1 MDDPASINF
10 EDMLNWTDPDNL
22 SLDDYKFRQFGRM
35 GTCFIAIG
43 LYVNVLCA
51 KLIVPD
57 WSSVNKEEEEEEPD
71 EEEEEEELPP
81 SPVWA
86 PTLWKRS
93 HLIWSCLCMQ
103 MFLTV
108 VFEFSYSGFFAASVQ
123 VFIVIFKVMQQFGG
137 VAMEEILRESLMIAP
152 IDVMIGIVESLIT
165 MGADDFA
172 EVRGLPRL
180 ESSQSRVTP

>member
-71 EEEEEEELPP
+71 EEVSDVLRQPVKLSMVKVAQLYMSVIFTLIVCGVLMFRFHEEFTWVRPA
-81 SPVWA
+81 SPV
-86 PTLWKRS
+86 PL
-93 HLIWSCLCMQ
+93 L
-103 MFLTV
+103 V
-108 VFEFSYSGFFAASVQ
+108 
-123 VFIVIFKVMQQFGG
+123 
-137 VAMEEILRESLMIAP
+137 RERWQ
-152 IDVMIGIVESLIT
+152 
-165 MGADDFA
+165 
-172 EVRGLPRL
+172 EVPARR
-180 ESSQSRVTP
+180 